1 MQIYF
6 GDFVYLHRY
15 CSVVSYTQIY
25 YGGGNLPVSKAQ
37 QKAVNKYMA
46 EKYDRINLV
55 VPKGRRDELRAQAEA
70 AGKSLNS
77 YLIGLI
83 EGETQ
88 QYITPEALNTAI
100 AAAEAAGE
108 PIQDW
113 ITRAIKDTASR
124 DEQLRLIFRK

>member
-1 MQIYF
+1 M
-6 GDFVYLHRY
+6 
-15 CSVVSYTQIY
+15 
-25 YGGGNLPVSKAQ
+25 PVSKAQ

-46 EKYDRINLV
+46 ENYDRINLV
-55 VPKGRRDELRAQAEA
+55 VPKGRREELRAQAEA

-88 QYITPEALNTAI
+88 QHITPEALNTAI

-108 PIQDW
+108 PIQEW

>member
-1 MQIYF
+1 M
-6 GDFVYLHRY
+6 
-15 CSVVSYTQIY
+15 
-25 YGGGNLPVSKAQ
+25 PVSKAQ

-46 EKYDRINLV
+46 ENYDRINLV
-55 VPKGRRDELRAQAEA
+55 VPKGRREELRAQAEA

-113 ITRAIKDTASR
+113 ITRAIKDSANR
-124 DEQLRLIFRK
+124 DEQLRLIFKK

>member
-1 MQIYF
+1 MAEI
-6 GDFVYLHRY
+6 
-15 CSVVSYTQIY
+15 
-25 YGGGNLPVSKAQ
+25 SKAQ
-37 QKAVNKYMA
+37 QKCVSRYEAAN
-46 EKYDRINLV
+46 YDKILV
-55 VPKGRRDELRAQAEA
+55 RLPKGQRETVKAQADA
-70 AGKSLNS
+70 AGKSLNA

-83 EGETQ
+83 ERETPAPAHQ
-88 QYITPEALNTAI
+88 DMEHLTPEAMNTAI

>member
-1 MQIYF
+1 M
-6 GDFVYLHRY
+6 
-15 CSVVSYTQIY
+15 
-25 YGGGNLPVSKAQ
+25 PVSKAQ

-55 VPKGRRDELRAQAEA
+55 VPKGRREELRAKAEA

-100 AAAEAAGE
+100 IAAEAAGE
-108 PIQDW
+108 PIQEW

>member
-1 MQIYF
+1 M
-6 GDFVYLHRY
+6 
-15 CSVVSYTQIY
+15 
-25 YGGGNLPVSKAQ
+25 PVSKAQ

-55 VPKGRRDELRAQAEA
+55 VPKGRREELRAQAEA

>member
-1 MQIYF
+1 M
-6 GDFVYLHRY
+6 
-15 CSVVSYTQIY
+15 
-25 YGGGNLPVSKAQ
+25 PVSKAQ

-46 EKYDRINLV
+46 ENYDRINLV
-55 VPKGRRDELRAQAEA
+55 VPKGRRDELRAQAA
-70 AGKSLNS
+70 AADKSLNS

-113 ITRAIKDTASR
+113 ITRAIKDTANR
-124 DEQLRLIFRK
+124 DEQLRLIFKK

>member
-1 MQIYF
+1 M
-6 GDFVYLHRY
+6 
-15 CSVVSYTQIY
+15 
-25 YGGGNLPVSKAQ
+25 PVSKAQ

-46 EKYDRINLV
+46 ENYDRINLV
-55 VPKGRRDELRAQAEA
+55 VPKGRREELRAKAEA
-70 AGKSLNS
+70 AGKSLNA

-83 EGETQ
+83 EGENPAPAPQATQ
-88 QYITPEALNTAI
+88 YLTPEAMDTAI
-100 AAAEAAGE
+100 VAAEAAGE